1 MHSAR
6 LQIKSGQ
13 VMAHITLI
21 ETIRPQSL
29 GKNFGLSSDGT
40 LIKNVIANISEGT
53 VTTLATVTPKRL
65 KNILN
70 IASLRD
76 DITLMPG
83 RFINEQHKAKA
94 KLITQKSLAK
104 KLDCSES
111 DVPGGVQEIGDE
123 RCVARLKTGIE
134 PSDWIVIDADDPAGI
149 PDKWRVLNL
158 QERLELL
165 EPLVAGISTCLRV
178 EYRSSSARV
187 VKDGEQTGG
196 ATHAWIQIS
205 DPAKMEILR
214 EHVKVNM
221 QLQELSFP
229 SPRYSKETKQ
239 VIGHEQRTVI
249 DLAVWRPGR
258 LVFCS
263 KPTVSAEGYAV
274 VCANV
279 EIVNSDGGIL
289 DVSSI
294 ELPSGSDLKQL
305 QKETG
310 RLLSYSCNNGLKV
323 SDTST
328 LSLDTEIE
336 IKGVSKSLFKIMA
349 DMKPGDKVRCE
360 TPFRASQ
367 SEAAFIRLL
376 DNGLPML
383 HDVGTSTNY
392 YLSAGHETR
401 LRDAN
406 IINMP
411 SPFSDE
417 TAGSEFAQRLAY
429 SGSHGEDDKM
439 PASALLDDPQFIM
452 LRGKSPI
459 ANHSNAMA
467 IIRYAAEWDGVLAYN
482 ELSENLVLL
491 RPIPGSRTPKST
503 FKPRAILDHDFISA
517 VAWFNRH
524 GFPSIGKDKVID
536 AVETVAKETVISP
549 IRHYLEDLETRI
561 KWHPSTHSAKLSR
574 LFQDYFGTI
583 EDAGVPG
590 ADPKYLSTVGQKFM
604 ISAVARA
611 LRPGCKVD
619 TMLVLEGDQGAGK
632 SSAARILAG
641 VEYFSDNL
649 PTMGTKDASDHVRG
663 KWIIEVGELSAMQ
676 KSEIETTKA
685 FISRQEEKFRPAYNR
700 KEITYP
706 RRCVFIGTTNQ
717 RAYLRDETGN
727 RRFWPVQVGKINL
740 AALQRDRDLLWAEA
754 VYWYKAGVKWYLSTE
769 EEAMAKEVQSDRVS
783 EDIWQEQLS
792 IAIEG
797 ITEISL
803 TEAAKELF
811 LDTAKVSRADQNR
824 ITASLKGL
832 GFVREGK
839 FTKGANRNS
848 ARYTR
853 KN

>member
-1 MHSAR
+1 MAYITV
-6 LQIKSGQ
+6 IK
-13 VMAHITLI
+13 
-21 ETIRPQSL
+21 TIRPVSL
-29 GKNFGLSSDGT
+29 GKQFGLSKNGFLT
-40 LIKNVIANISEGT
+40 KNVVANISEGT
-53 VTTLATVTPKRL
+53 TITFAEVTPNRL
-65 KNILN
+65 KNVLKK
-70 IASLRD
+70 AAARG

-83 RFINEQHKAKA
+83 RFFGEQPKAEA
-94 KLITQKSLAK
+94 TLITEKNLAK
-104 KLDCSES
+104 KLDCSAS
-111 DVPGGVQEIGDE
+111 DVPGGVQEIDGK
-123 RCVARLKTGIE
+123 RYVARIKPGIE
-134 PSDWIVIDADDPAGI
+134 PSDWIVIDADNPEGI

-187 VKDGEQTGG
+187 VKDGQQTGG

-229 SPRYSKETKQ
+229 SPRFSKKTKQ
-239 VIGHEQRTVI
+239 VIGHEQKTVI
-249 DLAVWRPGR
+249 DLAVWLPGR

-274 VCANV
+274 VCADV
-279 EIVNSDGGIL
+279 TIVNPDGGIL

-294 ELPSGSDLKQL
+294 ELPSGNDLKQL

-310 RLLSYSCNNGLKV
+310 RLLSYSQNNGLKV
-323 SDTST
+323 SDTGT
-328 LSLDTEIE
+328 LTLDTEIE
-336 IKGVSKSLFKIMA
+336 IKGASKPLSEVIAK
-349 DMKPGDKVRCE
+349 MKPGEKVRCE
-360 TPFRASQ
+360 TPFRASK

-383 HDVGTSTNY
+383 HDVGNSTNY

-401 LRDAN
+401 LRNED
-406 IINMP
+406 IRDM
-411 SPFSDE
+411 SSLFSDE
-417 TAGSEFAQRLAY
+417 TPGTELLQRLAN
-429 SGSHGEDDKM
+429 SSSRDEDVKR
-439 PASALLDDPQFIM
+439 PVLHLLDDPNAIM
-452 LRGKSPI
+452 RRGKNPI

-467 IIRYAAEWDGVLAYN
+467 IIRYAAEWDGVLAYD

-491 RPIPGSRTPKST
+491 KPIPGTRTPKST
-503 FKPRAILDHDFISA
+503 FKKRPILDDDFIWA
-517 VAWFNRH
+517 LAWFNRH
-524 GFPSIGKDKVID
+524 GFPNIGKDKVID

-561 KWHPSTHSAKLSR
+561 KWHPSTHSAKLHR

-583 EDAGVPG
+583 EDAGLPG

-685 FISRQEEKFRPAYNR
+685 FISRQDEKFRPAYNR

-740 AALQRDRDLLWAEA
+740 TALQRDRDLLWAEA
-754 VYWYKAGVKWYLSTE
+754 IYWYKAGVKWYLSAE

-792 IAIEG
+792 IALEG

-824 ITASLKGL
+824 ITASLKSL

-839 FTKGANRNS
+839 FTQGAYRNS
-848 ARYTR
+848 ARYIR
-853 KN
+853 KS

>member
-1 MHSAR
+1 
-6 LQIKSGQ
+6 
-13 VMAHITLI
+13 MAHITLI

-29 GKNFGLSSDGT
+29 GKNFGLSSNGT

-123 RCVARLKTGIE
+123 RCVARLRTGIE
-134 PSDWIVIDADDPAGI
+134 PSDWIVIDADDPEGI

-249 DLAVWRPGR
+249 DLAVWLPGR

-263 KPTVSAEGYAV
+263 KPTVWGEGYAV
-274 VCANV
+274 VCADV
-279 EIVNSDGGIL
+279 KIVNSDGGIL

-294 ELPSGSDLKQL
+294 ELPSDSDLKQL
-305 QKETG
+305 QKKTG
-310 RLLSYSCNNGLKV
+310 RLLSYSQNNGLKV
-323 SDTST
+323 SDTGT
-328 LSLDTEIE
+328 LTLDTEIE
-336 IKGVSKSLFKIMA
+336 IKGASKPLSEVIAKME
-349 DMKPGDKVRCE
+349 PGEKVRCE

-401 LRDAN
+401 MRDEN
-406 IINMP
+406 IIDMP

-417 TAGSEFAQRLAY
+417 TAGSEFAQRLAHP
-429 SGSHGEDDKM
+429 GSCHEDVKRPVYD
-439 PASALLDDPQFIM
+439 LLDDPDVIM
-452 LRGKSPI
+452 RLGKNSI
-459 ANHSNAMA
+459 ANHSNAMT
-467 IIRYAAEWDGVLAYN
+467 IIRYAAEWDGVLAYD
-482 ELSENLVLL
+482 ELSEKLVLL
-491 RPIPGSRTPKST
+491 KPIPGTRTPKST
-503 FKPRAILDHDFISA
+503 FKKRPILDDDFIRAI
-517 VAWFNRH
+517 AWFNRH
-524 GFPSIGKDKVID
+524 GFPNIGKDKVID

-549 IRHYLEDLETRI
+549 IRHYLEDLETKI
-561 KWHPSTHSAKLSR
+561 EWHPSTHSAKLSR

-583 EDAGVPG
+583 ENAGLPG
-590 ADPKYLSTVGQKFM
+590 SHPKYLSTVGQKFM

-611 LRPGCKVD
+611 LKPGCKVD
-619 TMLVLEGDQGAGK
+619 TMLVLEGDQGTKK

-641 VEYFSDNL
+641 AEYFSDNL
-649 PTMGTKDASDHVRG
+649 PTMGTKDASDHIRG

-717 RAYLRDETGN
+717 VAYLRDETGN
-727 RRFWPVQVGKINL
+727 RRFWPVPIGAIDL
-740 AALQRDRDLLWAEA
+740 TALKRDRDLLWAEA
-754 VYWYKAGVKWYLSTE
+754 LYRYRKGEKWYLTE
-769 EEAMAKEVQSDRVS
+769 DEGNLAAAVQQDRVS
-783 EDIWQEQLS
+783 EDIWQEKLS
-792 IAIEG
+792 IMLEDF
-797 ITEISL
+797 TEISI
-803 TEAAKELF
+803 TGAAERIG
-811 LDTAKVSRADQNR
+811 LDAANIKRADQNR
-824 ITASLKGL
+824 ITASLRGL
-832 GFVREGK
+832 GFEREGK
-839 FTKGANRNS
+839 FTQGPYRNS

-853 KN
+853 KS

>member
-1 MHSAR
+1 
-6 LQIKSGQ
+6 
-13 VMAHITLI
+13 V
-21 ETIRPQSL
+21 
-29 GKNFGLSSDGT
+29 
-40 LIKNVIANISEGT
+40 
-53 VTTLATVTPKRL
+53 
-65 KNILN
+65 
-70 IASLRD
+70 
-76 DITLMPG
+76 
-83 RFINEQHKAKA
+83 
-94 KLITQKSLAK
+94 
-104 KLDCSES
+104 
-111 DVPGGVQEIGDE
+111 
-123 RCVARLKTGIE
+123 IE
-134 PSDWIVIDADDPAGI
+134 PSDWIVIDADDPEGI
-149 PDKWRVLNL
+149 PDEWSILNL

-165 EPLVAGISTCLRV
+165 EPLVPGISTCLRV

-187 VKDGEQTGG
+187 VKDGEQPGG

-205 DPAKMEILR
+205 DPTKMEILR

-221 QLQELSFP
+221 QLQALSFP

-249 DLAVWRPGR
+249 DLAVWLPGR

-274 VCANV
+274 VCADV
-279 EIVNSDGGIL
+279 EIVNSDSGIL

-294 ELPSGSDLKQL
+294 ELPSGNDLKQL
-305 QKETG
+305 QTKTG
-310 RLLSYSCNNGLKV
+310 RLLSYSQNNGLKV
-323 SDTST
+323 SDTGT
-328 LSLDTEIE
+328 LKLDTAIEIE
-336 IKGVSKSLFKIMA
+336 GVFKPFSEVVA

-367 SEAAFIRLL
+367 SEAALIRVKSDGVPFLY
-376 DNGLPML
+376 
-383 HDVGTSTNY
+383 DVGTSTNY
-392 YLSAGHETR
+392 NLSVGHETR
-401 LRDAN
+401 LRDEN
-406 IINMP
+406 IIDMP
-411 SPFSDE
+411 SPFPDE
-417 TAGSEFAQRLAY
+417 TAGSEFAQRLAH
-429 SGSHGEDDKM
+429 SGLHGEEDKL
-439 PASALLDDPQFIM
+439 PASALLDDPNFIM

-503 FKPRAILDHDFISA
+503 FKPRAILDHDFIRA

-524 GFPSIGKDKVID
+524 GFPNIGKIIIID
-536 AVETVAKETVISP
+536 AVETVGKETIISP
-549 IRHYLEDLETRI
+549 IRHYLEDLEARI
-561 KWHPSTHSAKLSR
+561 DWNPGIYSAKLPR
-574 LFQDYFGTI
+574 MFQDYFGTI
-583 EDAGVPG
+583 EDAGLPG
-590 ADPKYLSTVGQKFM
+590 ADPKYLSAVGKKFM

-611 LRPGCKVD
+611 LTPGCKVD
-619 TMLVLEGDQGAGK
+619 TMLVLEGGQGAGK

-649 PTMGTKDASDHVRG
+649 PAMGTKDASDHVRG
-663 KWIIEVGELSAMQ
+663 KWIVEVAELSAMQ
-676 KSEIETTKA
+676 KSEIELTKA

-700 KEITYP
+700 KEITYK

-717 RAYLRDETGN
+717 DTYLRDETGN
-727 RRFWPVQVGKINL
+727 RRFWPVRVGKINL

-754 VYWYKAGVKWYLSTE
+754 VYWYKAGVKWYLSAE
-769 EEAMAKEVQSDRVS
+769 EEVLAKEVQTDRVS

-792 IAIEG
+792 SALEG

-803 TEAAKELF
+803 TEAAKKLF

-839 FTKGANRNS
+839 FTQGAYRNS

-853 KN
+853 NN

>member
-1 MHSAR
+1 
-6 LQIKSGQ
+6 
-13 VMAHITLI
+13 MAHITLI

-29 GKNFGLSSDGT
+29 GKNFELSSDGT

-83 RFINEQHKAKA
+83 RFINEQHKAEA
-94 KLITQKSLAK
+94 KLITQKNLAK
-104 KLDCSES
+104 KLGCSES

-134 PSDWIVIDADDPAGI
+134 ASDWIVIDADDPAGI

-187 VKDGEQTGG
+187 VKDGQQTGG

-229 SPRYSKETKQ
+229 SPRFSKKTKQ
-239 VIGHEQRTVI
+239 VIGHEQKTVI
-249 DLAVWRPGR
+249 DLAVWLPGR

-274 VCANV
+274 VCADV
-279 EIVNSDGGIL
+279 TIVNPDGGIL

-294 ELPSGSDLKQL
+294 ELPSGNDLKQL

-310 RLLSYSCNNGLKV
+310 RLLSYSQNNGLKV
-323 SDTST
+323 SDTGT
-328 LSLDTEIE
+328 LTLDTEIE
-336 IKGVSKSLFKIMA
+336 IKGASKPLSEVIAK
-349 DMKPGDKVRCE
+349 MKPGEKVRCE
-360 TPFRASQ
+360 TPFRASK

-383 HDVGTSTNY
+383 HDVGNSTNY

-401 LRDAN
+401 LRNED
-406 IINMP
+406 IRDM
-411 SPFSDE
+411 SSLFSDATPGTE
-417 TAGSEFAQRLAY
+417 LLQRLAN
-429 SGSHGEDDKM
+429 SSSRDEDVKR
-439 PASALLDDPQFIM
+439 PVLHLLDDPNAIM
-452 LRGKSPI
+452 RRGKNPI

-467 IIRYAAEWDGVLAYN
+467 IIRYAAEWDGVLAYD

-491 RPIPGSRTPKST
+491 KPIPGTRTPKST
-503 FKPRAILDHDFISA
+503 FKKRPILDDDFIRAI
-517 VAWFNRH
+517 AWFNRH
-524 GFPSIGKDKVID
+524 GFPNIGKEKVVD

-549 IRHYLEDLETRI
+549 IRHYLEDLKTKIE
-561 KWHPSTHSAKLSR
+561 WHPSTHSTKLPR

-583 EDAGVPG
+583 KDTGMPG
-590 ADPKYLSTVGQKFM
+590 SDPKYLSAIGIKFM
-604 ISAVARA
+604 ISAIARA
-611 LRPGCKVD
+611 FRPGCKVD
-619 TMLVLEGDQGAGK
+619 SMLVLEGGQGAGK

-649 PTMGTKDASDHVRG
+649 PAMGTKDASDHVRG

-676 KSEIETTKA
+676 KSEIELTKA

-700 KEITYP
+700 KEITYK

-717 RAYLRDETGN
+717 DNYLRDETGN
-727 RRFWPVQVGKINL
+727 RRFWPVRVGKIDL

-754 VYWYKAGVKWYLSTE
+754 VYWYEAGVKWYLSAE
-769 EEAMAKEVQSDRVS
+769 EEALAKEVQTDRVS

-792 IAIEG
+792 IALEG
-797 ITEISL
+797 IKEISL
-803 TEAAKELF
+803 TEAAKKLF

-824 ITASLKGL
+824 ITASLKSI

-839 FTKGANRNS
+839 FTQGAYRNS

-853 KN
+853 ES